1 MGKLK
6 ISGYLDSLTPELT
19 LLSTS
24 VNYLFLLMIPLENKE
39 TSYFRDI
46 SSRVTNSK
54 AVSIFFLNFQMIRVS
69 CRRKENAQEYA
80 LEMGKS
86 SQT

>member
-46 SSRVTNSK
+46 SSRVINSK
-54 AVSIFFLNFQMIRVS
+54 AVSIFFFKFQMIRVS

-80 LEMGKS
+80 LEMGMS

>member
-24 VNYLFLLMIPLENKE
+24 VNYPFLLMIPLENKE

-54 AVSIFFLNFQMIRVS
+54 VVSFFFFLFPND
-69 CRRKENAQEYA
+69 
-80 LEMGKS
+80 
-86 SQT
+86 

>member
-6 ISGYLDSLTPELT
+6 TSGYLNSLTPEVT

-39 TSYFRDI
+39 TSYIRDV

-54 AVSIFFLNFQMIRVS
+54 VVNIFFPPND
-69 CRRKENAQEYA
+69 
-80 LEMGKS
+80 
-86 SQT
+86 